1 MTHYRYEPGSWH
13 RSETEDQVRRADLA
27 YFADHPD
34 ISEFAR
40 RAVPGEF
47 DPRRALTP
55 EIARAWDQAE
65 WVLVRAVGANGSSV
79 RRQRTPLMPFG
90 VSTVD

>member
-1 MTHYRYEPGSWH
+1 MTRYRYESGRWH
-13 RSETEDQVRRADLA
+13 RSETEERVRQADLA
-27 YFADHPD
+27 YFAEHPE

-47 DPRRALTP
+47 DPARALTP
-55 EIARAWDQAE
+55 EIAQTWKAAE
-65 WVLVRAVGANGSSV
+65 WVLVRSIGGNGTGV
-79 RRQRTPLMPFG
+79 RRQRTPLVPSG

>member
-1 MTHYRYEPGSWH
+1 MTDYRYQPGTWH
-13 RSETEDQVRRADLA
+13 RSETEERVRRSDLA

-40 RAVPGEF
+40 RTIPGEF
-47 DPRRALTP
+47 DPHRALTP
-55 EIARAWDQAE
+55 DIARAWEQAE
-65 WVLVRAVGANGSSV
+65 WVLVRAIGGGGSSV
-79 RRQRTPLMPFG
+79 RRQRTPLVPSG